1 MKIIKWGQSKEEL
14 DIVGMEKLLQTS
26 LQPVEPRPEFK
37 RRLHTQVIRQ
47 FQPVQDEVKSIK
59 QRRVWMVS
67 ASLVGGVLTI
77 FMGVRFVMTLIAMI
91 GLILQFRK
99 ETENRQ
105 VVALRQVR

>member
-1 MKIIKWGQSKEEL
+1 MKIIKWGQSNEEL
-14 DIVGMEKLLQTS
+14 DITGMEMLLQTS

-37 RRLHTQVIRQ
+37 RRLHAQVIRQ
-47 FQPVQDEVKSIK
+47 FQPVQDEVKTIK

-99 ETENRQ
+99 ENENRQ